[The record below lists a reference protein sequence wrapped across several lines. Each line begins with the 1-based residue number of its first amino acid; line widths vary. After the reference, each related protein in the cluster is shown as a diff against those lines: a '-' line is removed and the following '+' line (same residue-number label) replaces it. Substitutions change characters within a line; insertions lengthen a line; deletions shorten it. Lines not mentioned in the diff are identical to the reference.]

1 VKVAVAVEEE
11 EEKKKEEEGEGEEKV
26 EEKEEVAEERGI
38 YTGGDLRS
46 RAAAA
51 VSKALFPATPSSPQ
65 IALRQKLALAMAAS
79 SPEDPKGVFF
89 PMNKKIK

>member
-1 VKVAVAVEEE
+1 MAVAVEEE

-26 EEKEEVAEERGI
+26 EEKEEEEVAEERGI

-89 PMNKKIK
+89 PMNKKI